1 MNIDALIINAIRE
14 DLPDT
19 QAIRLQILNGGSKK
33 QTRMPKTAACACAAV
48 ILAAVSTGIYLL
60 HGSNT
65 PPSATDNNSMSNMSE
80 TTDSSRSS
88 ALQNDISDNRP
99 KKILYGNE
107 VTDYYHADIFPS
119 YMPENMSRRYEDEV
133 QLTLTLDD
141 NGKIIA
147 DTFWTSYEEKVY
159 EKGIHKIFDMFVS
172 RVSSNTAEDV
182 LYSPIEEN
190 IRTVKMINGIEVTFY
205 RAESE
210 TAEHGA
216 FFCLNGSSFALR
228 GWALTDEEFGRITES
243 IIDRNS

>member
-1 MNIDALIINAIRE
+1 MNIDALIRTAIRE

-19 QAIRLQILNGGSKK
+19 QAIRLHILNGDLKK
-33 QTRMPKTAACACAAV
+33 QTRMPKAAACACAAA
-48 ILAAVSTGIYLL
+48 ILAAVSTGIYLS

-80 TTDSSRSS
+80 TADSSRSS

-99 KKILYGNE
+99 KKILCGNG
-107 VTDYYHADIFPS
+107 VTDYYCADIFPS

-147 DTFWTSYEEKVY
+147 DTFWASYNEEVY

-182 LYSPIEEN
+182 LYSPVEEN

-210 TAEHGA
+210 AAEHGA
-216 FFCLNGSSFALR
+216 FFCLNGTYFALR
-228 GWALTDEEFGRITES
+228 GWALTDEEFSRITES
-243 IIDRNS
+243 IIDSNS